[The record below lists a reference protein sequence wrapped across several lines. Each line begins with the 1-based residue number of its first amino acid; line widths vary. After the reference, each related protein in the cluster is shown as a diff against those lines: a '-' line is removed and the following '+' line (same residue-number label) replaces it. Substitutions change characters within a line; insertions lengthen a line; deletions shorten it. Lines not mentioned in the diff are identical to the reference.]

1 MAALDRNNLVKDGK
15 FNRAEIMKRAW
26 AYVKNP
32 FSTQY
37 RKNFKAALKAAWAD
51 ARCVMAEMKMED
63 TPKFNGVNLYGVMRA
78 QSASVD
84 MRCGTVVY

>member
-37 RKNFKAALKAAWAD
+37 RKNFKAALKAAWTD
-51 ARCVMAEMKMED
+51 ARCVMSESKVQEAI
-63 TPKFNGVNLYGVMRA
+63 FNNVDLYGVMRVA
-78 QSASVD
+78 SASVD
-84 MRCGTVVY
+84 MRYGTVCL